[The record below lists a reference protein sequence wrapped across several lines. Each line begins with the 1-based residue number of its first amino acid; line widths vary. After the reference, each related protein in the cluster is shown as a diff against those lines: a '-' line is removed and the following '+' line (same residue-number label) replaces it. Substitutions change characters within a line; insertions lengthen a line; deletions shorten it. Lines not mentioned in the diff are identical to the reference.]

1 MHQFLHFLSLTLLL
15 TLISCSLSE
24 VKISGQVEGVQDGT
38 IALARLDLA
47 NNTTELMDSTP
58 IINGRFTFKRPKQIP
73 YLYSII
79 FNDTTKFSFFLE
91 DEDINLKATIKDGQ
105 FQLLAITSGPE
116 DQLFRQYEIDSI
128 FERSS
133 GWGIMRDHP
142 QTVFAVFTAYYQFQ
156 LHNYSVQEM
165 DELLESFSE
174 DSQRSI
180 YYHAILPLYQKIKNT
195 AIGQLAPTFSAP
207 DTSGHNRHL
216 EDFRGKYVLL
226 DFWASW
232 CAPCRAENP
241 KWVEFYYQINKA
253 EFEILGI
260 SVDED
265 EERWKKAIVM
275 DQLPWTNVSL
285 LEGWSNISDQYG
297 VKAVPQ
303 NFLIDPSGKIIAKN
317 ISVDE
322 LQELLL
328 PVNPI

>member
-1 MHQFLHFLSLTLLL
+1 MHLSSCLSSFFLLFILGA
-15 TLISCSLSE
+15 CSLSE
-24 VKISGQVEGVQDGT
+24 VTISGEVTGITDGP
-38 IALARLDLA
+38 IYLAQLDLA
-47 NNTTELMDSTP
+47 NNGTVILDSTQLT
-58 IINGRFTFKRPKQIP
+58 NGKFRFKRAQQIP
-73 YLYSII
+73 YLHSIV
-79 FNDTTKFSFFLE
+79 FNDSSKFSFFLE
-91 DEDINLKATIKDGQ
+91 DEDIDLKATIEDGQ
-105 FQLLAITSGPE
+105 FQLLKIASGPE

-133 GWGIMRDHP
+133 GRSIMRDHP
-142 QTVFAVFTAYYQFQ
+142 QSVFAVFTAYYQFQ
-156 LHNYSVQEM
+156 LHNYSIQEM
-165 DELLESFSE
+165 DELLQSFSE
-174 DSQRSI
+174 PAKRST

-241 KWVEFYYQINKA
+241 NWVEFYHQTNRAK
-253 EFEILGI
+253 FEILGV

-265 EERWKKAIVM
+265 VQRWKNAIIQ
-275 DQLPWTNVSL
+275 DALPWTNISL
-285 LEGWSNISDQYG
+285 LKGWGNISDQYA

-317 ISVDE
+317 ISIDKI
-322 LQELLL
+322 QELLF
-328 PVNPI
+328 PINPI

>member
-1 MHQFLHFLSLTLLL
+1 M
-15 TLISCSLSE
+15 
-24 VKISGQVEGVQDGT
+24 EGLQDGT
-38 IALARLDLA
+38 ITLARLDLA
-47 NNTTELMDSTP
+47 NNTTEFIDSTS
-58 IINGRFTFKRPKQIP
+58 IINGHFAFHRPQQIP

-79 FNDTTKFSFFLE
+79 FDDSTKFSFFLE
-91 DEDINLKATIKDGQ
+91 DEDIDLKAQIQNEQ
-105 FQLLAITSGPE
+105 FQLLEIASGPE

-133 GWGIMRDHP
+133 GQSIMRDHP
-142 QTVFAVFTAYYQFQ
+142 QSVFAVFTAYYQFQ
-156 LHNYSVQEM
+156 LHNYSVGEM

-174 DSQRSI
+174 DGKRST

-207 DTSGHNRHL
+207 DTAGHNRHL

-241 KWVEFYYQINKA
+241 NWVEFYHQTKRE
-253 EFEILGI
+253 EFEILGV
-260 SVDED
+260 SVDEN

-285 LEGWSNISDQYG
+285 LEGWSAISDQYG

-303 NFLIDPSGKIIAKN
+303 NFLIDPNGVIVDKN
-317 ISVDE
+317 VSVVSLRE
-322 LQELLL
+322 KFTKGF
-328 PVNPI
+328 

>member
-1 MHQFLHFLSLTLLL
+1 MYHFSYLISLIF
-15 TLISCSLSE
+15 LISCSLTE
-24 VKISGQVEGVQDGT
+24 VKISGTVEGLQDGT
-38 IALARLDLA
+38 ITLARLDLA
-47 NNTTELMDSTP
+47 NNTTEFIDSTP
-58 IINGRFTFKRPKQIP
+58 IINGRFAFHRPQQVP

-79 FNDTTKFSFFLE
+79 FNDSTKFSFFLE
-91 DEDINLKATIKDGQ
+91 DEDIDLKAQIQDEQ
-105 FQLLAITSGPE
+105 FQLLEIASGPE

-133 GWGIMRDHP
+133 GQSIMGDHP
-142 QTVFAVFTAYYQFQ
+142 QSVFAVFTAYYQFQ
-156 LHNYSVQEM
+156 LHNYSVGEM

-174 DSQRSI
+174 KAKRSV

-207 DTSGHNRHL
+207 DTAGHNRHL
-216 EDFRGKYVLL
+216 ENFRGKYVLL

-241 KWVEFYYQINKA
+241 NWVEFYHQTNRE
-253 EFEILGI
+253 EFEILGV
-260 SVDED
+260 SVDEN

-285 LEGWSNISDQYG
+285 LEGWSAISDQYG

-303 NFLIDPSGKIIAKN
+303 NFLIDPNGVIVDKN
-317 ISVDE
+317 VSVVSLRE
-322 LQELLL
+322 KFTKGF
-328 PVNPI
+328 